1 MEYQVVEKDGFTVVG
16 RRATTPHGGGT
27 WDVARKD
34 GSIAQMEAL
43 GTGKPFL
50 GLCFGFGE
58 DGSNDYM
65 VGVEY
70 GVPVEGLECFSYPAA
85 QWLVY
90 SLEGSIQDD
99 VLGNAWWYV
108 KNKLLGEAGFK
119 MAPLPTIESYVEWDE
134 QHDRCRV
141 EIWIPVEE

>member
-1 MEYQVVEKDGFTVVG
+1 
-16 RRATTPHGGGT
+16 
-27 WDVARKD
+27 
-34 GSIAQMEAL
+34 MEAL
-43 GTGKPFL
+43 DTGRPFL

-70 GVPVEGLECFSYPAA
+70 DGAVEGLQSFTYPAA

-90 SLEGSIQDD
+90 SLSGSIHED

-108 KNKLLGEAGFK
+108 KNKLLPETGCR
-119 MAPLPTIESYVEWDE
+119 MAPLPTIESYAEWDE
-134 QHDRCRV
+134 EKDHCRV
-141 EIWIPVEE
+141 EICIPVEK